1 MAGNL
6 SASIG
11 WRLADVLKGSD
22 TEKQSQTGTAT
33 FVRTDPDGTAWIRLP
48 GNDFDTPVEGGVYV
62 DAKSGDTVTYTISG
76 GQVSVSGNA
85 TSPSVGGTYV
95 SGVVAPVE
103 QQASAAY
110 AEAVRAHE
118 AADAAEVDAERAH
131 VAADAAQADATAAGI
146 AAASAQESAEQAL
159 DDASAASV
167 AATAAQASATQAIA
181 DAATAQ
187 RAADA
192 AQGSANQA
200 QASAVAAMASATTA
214 NQAANGA
221 LAGLGTLESVIDTVE
236 WFAAHKTA
244 STDITVQS
252 DKNYYEYDSS
262 TGTLSKVTP
271 EGTENP
277 SQEGWYE
284 LDETIQNYVGSH
296 IAMTDDGLYVV
307 GLSGG
312 WRVLVSTGA
321 GDYVAGV
328 FLVDPQGV
336 IAQATTGSGITFNE
350 NKPFYIGDE
359 DAFIVFDG
367 NGGIQIGGA
376 VTLGQYGTLS
386 QMLAALNASISAV
399 EYGVGSSPTSHSDIV
414 SWSSSTPTWQAGKYV
429 WMRTTTNGQ
438 TYTYT
443 CIQGAD
449 GPQGATGAAGA
460 DGTSVTVSKIEYGT
474 SNSAST
480 QPSSW
485 SQSVPTSIAQ
495 GKWLWVKTTYSDNST
510 ATTKSYVGTDGDDG
524 TSVYVQSATK
534 TGDTTTVIIAD
545 TDGNTTTLT
554 IVDGED
560 GDDGQPGAG
569 GYVHVAWA
577 NSADGT
583 VDFSTTVSANKSYLG
598 IYTDQTQADS
608 TDPGDYSW
616 SLIKGAKGDT
626 GDTGPAGAT
635 GATGPEAIVAIT
647 VDSVSWANNSATIRA
662 TLRVDGTVKTSGVTY
677 KWTKDTSSTSI
688 GTQRTLA
695 ITDLNASYHCTCTW

>member
-1 MAGNL
+1 MADNL
-6 SASIG
+6 SASVG
-11 WRLADVLKGSD
+11 WRLADMLKGG
-22 TEKQSQTGTAT
+22 TKVKQSSQSGIAE
-33 FVRTDPDGTAWIRLP
+33 FVRMDSDGTAWIRFP
-48 GNDFDTPVEGGVYV
+48 GNDFDTPVEGGVFV
-62 DAKSGDTVTYTISG
+62 DAKEGDTVTYTISG
-76 GQVSVSGNA
+76 GQVSISGNA
-85 TSPSVGGTYV
+85 TSPAVGGTYV
-95 SGVVAPVE
+95 NSVIAPVRNRVDT
-103 QQASAAY
+103 AY
-110 AEAVRAHE
+110 AEALRAHE

-131 VAADAAQADATAAGI
+131 VAAD
-146 AAASAQESAEQAL
+146 E
-159 DDASAASV
+159 
-167 AATAAQASATQAIA
+167 AQASATQAIA

-187 RAADA
+187 QAADA

-244 STDITVQS
+244 STDTTVQP

-262 TGTLSKVTP
+262 TGTLSKITP

-336 IAQATTGSGITFNE
+336 IAQATTSSGITFNE

-359 DAFIVFDG
+359 NAFIVFDG

-386 QMLAALNASISAV
+386 QMLTALNASVSAV
-399 EYGVGSSPTSHSDIV
+399 EYGVGSSPASHSDIV

-449 GPQGATGAAGA
+449 GPQGATGATGA

-474 SNSAST
+474 SNSASV

-485 SQSVPTSIAQ
+485 SQSVPTSITQ

-510 ATTKSYVGTDGDDG
+510 AITKSYVGTDG
-524 TSVYVQSATK
+524 
-534 TGDTTTVIIAD
+534 
-545 TDGNTTTLT
+545 
-554 IVDGED
+554 E
-560 GDDGQPGAG
+560 
-569 GYVHVAWA
+569 
-577 NSADGT
+577 
-583 VDFSTTVSANKSYLG
+583 
-598 IYTDQTQADS
+598 
-608 TDPGDYSW
+608 
-616 SLIKGAKGDT
+616 
-626 GDTGPAGAT
+626 TGPAGAT

-647 VDSVSWANNSATIRA
+647 VDSVSWANDSATIRA

-677 KWTKDTSSTSI
+677 KWTKGTSSTSI